1 MTLLEVLTLLNF
13 LGLVALITSL
23 VVMTNDL
30 RNDSEEGYRMLSS
43 ELQNE
48 REARWRLA
56 ERQGEL
62 ANMVAKLER
71 GSK

>member
-1 MTLLEVLTLLNF
+1 MTLLEALTLLNF
-13 LGLVALITSL
+13 LGLVALVTSL

-30 RNDSEEGYRMLSS
+30 RNDSEEGYRMLSN
-43 ELQNE
+43 ELQHE